1 MTRRK
6 KINSLEDILKKI
18 SKKPKLKKK
27 LDGVEALDQ
36 LNTILGKNLQSYI
49 TNKYFQNGI
58 IYIHLSSSVLR
69 SELSYQKQGLVESV
83 NQNVGRKIVKDIVLK

>member
-1 MTRRK
+1 MFICNNTLT
-6 KINSLEDILKKI
+6 IIQL

-27 LDGVEALDQ
+27 LDEVEILDQ

-58 IYIHLSSSVLR
+58 IHIHLSSSVLR
-69 SELSYQKQGLVESV
+69 SELSYQKQGLVDSI
-83 NQNVGRKIVKDIVLK
+83 NQNIGRKIVKDIILK

>member
-1 MTRRK
+1 MKRRK
-6 KINSLEDILKKI
+6 KIDSLKDILKKF
-18 SKKPKLKKK
+18 SNKPKLKKK
-27 LDGVEALDQ
+27 LNGVEALDQ

-69 SELSYQKQGLVESV
+69 SELSYQKQELID
-83 NQNVGRKIVKDIVLK
+83 NINKNIGRKIVKEIILK

>member
-1 MTRRK
+1 MKRRK
-6 KINSLEDILKKI
+6 KINSLEDILKKF
-18 SKKPKLKKK
+18 SNKPKLKKK

-49 TNKYFQNGI
+49 SNQYFKNGI

-69 SELSYQKQGLVESV
+69 SELSYQKQGLVDSI
-83 NQNVGRKIVKDIVLK
+83 NQNIGRKIVKDIILR